1 MVDFHTHILPAV
13 DDGSKHIEQSLQM
26 LECQQAQGV
35 RRVVLTPH
43 FYPDIDRLD
52 AFLERRQQ
60 AYDQLQQAGKDRGQ
74 FPELILGAEVAY
86 YRGISQSDVLKELTI
101 GSTDYLLVEMPAGVW
116 TDSMYQELKNI
127 YRQHGIVPIIAHLD
141 RYLSMFHTKG
151 ILKQLA
157 DLPVLVQA
165 NARFFIEKRT
175 RRTALKLL
183 AQGSIDLLGSD
194 CHNLDSRPPCL
205 KEAYDVILANLGEDA
220 LRHLKKTEQ
229 NILNFS

>member
-52 AFLERRQQ
+52 AFLERRKQ
-60 AYDQLQQAGKDRGQ
+60 AYDQLQQASKDRGQ
-74 FPELILGAEVAY
+74 LPELVLGAEVAY

-141 RYLSMFHTKG
+141 RYLS
-151 ILKQLA
+151 
-157 DLPVLVQA
+157 VC
-165 NARFFIEKRT
+165 FIPR
-175 RRTALKLL
+175 A
-183 AQGSIDLLGSD
+183 S
-194 CHNLDSRPPCL
+194 
-205 KEAYDVILANLGEDA
+205 
-220 LRHLKKTEQ
+220 
-229 NILNFS
+229 